1 MQKQLNFENEKRN
14 FGSRHMYK
22 VLTDQKSSPNPYL
35 EDKQYEKQFYECLRV
50 NCLAH

>member
-14 FGSRHMYK
+14 FGSRHMYM

-35 EDKQYEKQFYECLRV
+35 ENWFIK
-50 NCLAH
+50 

>member
-14 FGSRHMYK
+14 FGSRHMYM

-35 EDKQYEKQFYECLRV
+35 EDCNINKQNEKQFYD
-50 NCLAH
+50 